1 MTDVVVT
8 RRERARAAT
17 IAEIKEAAF
26 ALMAESGT
34 TDVRFTD
41 IARVMGMT
49 PPALYRYYADRDDL
63 LGDLISDSYEHLGA
77 AVAAARDAVD
87 PADIGNR
94 WYAAA
99 SAYREWARTQPQRFA
114 LVFGLPVPGYVAP
127 EDGPTTEAAK
137 RAMSQLGDLF
147 ISAAQSGQSPA
158 AAGHR
163 GVRRD
168 RGLRRREAPGA
179 RGHRPA
185 GELPGDAAGLGQ
197 PARLHLPG
205 GLRPLRLGGRGGPRG
220 TVPRARDDDRPRGRG
235 ARPPATVRPR
245 RALFT
250 GRRGGENPRVTVLE
264 SGKVAIVGAGSVGS
278 SMAYACLMRGSART
292 IALYD
297 VNEPKVVAEVLDLAH
312 GAAFTGASE
321 VTGGADPVVVDG
333 AHVVVITAGAKQEPG
348 QSRLDLAAT
357 NVALLQR
364 LLPVLLERAPD
375 AVFVLVTNPC
385 DVLTVA
391 AQAISGLPAGRV
403 FSSGTTLDSSRLRLL
418 LARRAG
424 VSPGSVHA
432 NIIGEHGD
440 GRTSP
445 PGPRPGSGRYR
456 SASGAPAGTRAS
468 PRPSSP
474 ASPTTCGTRR
484 TA

>member
-1 MTDVVVT
+1 M
-8 RRERARAAT
+8 
-17 IAEIKEAAF
+17 
-26 ALMAESGT
+26 
-34 TDVRFTD
+34 
-41 IARVMGMT
+41 
-49 PPALYRYYADRDDL
+49 
-63 LGDLISDSYEHLGA
+63 
-77 AVAAARDAVD
+77 
-87 PADIGNR
+87 
-94 WYAAA
+94 
-99 SAYREWARTQPQRFA
+99 
-114 LVFGLPVPGYVAP
+114 
-127 EDGPTTEAAK
+127 
-137 RAMSQLGDLF
+137 
-147 ISAAQSGQSPA
+147 
-158 AAGHR
+158 
-163 GVRRD
+163 
-168 RGLRRREAPGA
+168 
-179 RGHRPA
+179 
-185 GELPGDAAGLGQ
+185 
-197 PARLHLPG
+197 
-205 GLRPLRLGGRGGPRG
+205 
-220 TVPRARDDDRPRGRG
+220 
-235 ARPPATVRPR
+235 
-245 RALFT
+245 
-250 GRRGGENPRVTVLE
+250 TVLE

-321 VTGGADPVVVDG
+321 VTGGADPAVVDG

-440 GRTSP
+440 SEFAPWSQARI
-445 PGPRPGSGRYR
+445 GPVPIREWRARGHEGFTEAELSGITDDVRNAAYR
-456 SASGAPAGTRAS
+456 VIEGKGATNYAIGLAGARLVEAVLRDEHLIAPVSSVHDGYRGYRGVAFSMPSIITATGVAEVLDMRLETDEERQLEASAEALLATQARLGI
-468 PRPSSP
+468 
-474 ASPTTCGTRR
+474 
-484 TA
+484 